1 MHTLRVN
8 KGLKICVYRYY
19 VRTFFAVVPVV
30 AGQTLTRAGDVVASL
45 GVNAGALRQTASA
58 VHTGLAG

>member
-19 VRTFFAVVPVV
+19 VRTFFAVVAVV
-30 AGQTLTRAGDVVASL
+30 AGQTFTRAGDVVTSL
-45 GVNAGALRQTASA
+45 GVYTGALR
-58 VHTGLAG
+58 